1 MRKLSLASLWL
12 YQGWAYWLYLKFKSH
27 AASIKQ
33 GATVL
38 GTFHIY
44 KCEESFITS
53 RKERLRQISE
63 PHCTS
68 WGVLGGGSM
77 IHQKICEAIKPFA
90 ESAQNLKQTAGDWA
104 IESLYT
110 CRYCTAT
117 CSQQQCTSISP
128 VIFEHWDRLQLSKEF
143 KRTSRM
149 RMDSYHALQL
159 LLPIHSLGRIVPT
172 HFKVF
177 SLHALLYL
185 QHTKAAVYSSNRS
198 AAFAK
203 LRQRFDVPSAP
214 YPHRHQTYRSVEQE
228 NTDQKGIEDTNEQK
242 KTYTQCTRKYHI
254 SPPHISLS
262 GHIICQF
269 RFPGCVWI

>member
-1 MRKLSLASLWL
+1 MLSLCGRVTSSNEKALFGIALAVPGLSLL
-12 YQGWAYWLYLKFKSH
+12 TVLKFKSH

-128 VIFEHWDRLQLSKEF
+128 VILNIEIGYSCQRNSKGLQECEWTLTMHCSFYFQSTVWAELFQRISKCSPFMHYCTYSILRLLCTHQI
-143 KRTSRM
+143 
-149 RMDSYHALQL
+149 A
-159 LLPIHSLGRIVPT
+159 LLPLQSSGRDLMFPPRPT
-172 HFKVF
+172 PTGIR
-177 SLHALLYL
+177 
-185 QHTKAAVYSSNRS
+185 HT
-198 AAFAK
+198 
-203 LRQRFDVPSAP
+203 DP
-214 YPHRHQTYRSVEQE
+214 
-228 NTDQKGIEDTNEQK
+228 
-242 KTYTQCTRKYHI
+242 
-254 SPPHISLS
+254 
-262 GHIICQF
+262 
-269 RFPGCVWI
+269 